1 MNTYI
6 KYAIALVLLGIMLV
20 FGLPLAL
27 QSSFIHVSK
36 GIESPLSFDV
46 GDVNATYHI
55 SVTLDMTIECAG
67 RGSRYYLLTS
77 SDGVLMAGVM
87 RIRWT
92 VEIYSS
98 TLPSGTDVKP
108 ALHLYFIAYNTSYCW
123 TLQGN
128 LSAEN
133 IHEVDLETAWN
144 ALPGFSM
151 INVTLTLLITLPDY
165 SVPSLTPYE
174 HGVTLIYAWRWLW

>member
-1 MNTYI
+1 MNKYM
-6 KYAIALVLLGIMLV
+6 KYAIALALLGITIV

-27 QSSFIHVSK
+27 QSSSIH
-36 GIESPLSFDV
+36 LAFDV
-46 GDVNATYHI
+46 LNFDVEGPEGTYNI
-55 SVTLDMTIECAG
+55 AVALDMTIECAG

-77 SDGVLMAGVM
+77 QDGILMAGIM